1 MNVHKKTL
9 RYKCPATCTSKY
21 GVVVATVHISILYDI
36 LHTTFAST
44 LVAQETGEINL
55 MVSEL
60 MSTPRSAMTDI

>member
-1 MNVHKKTL
+1 MEL
-9 RYKCPATCTSKY
+9 WLQQF
-21 GVVVATVHISILYDI
+21 SILYDI

-60 MSTPRSAMTDI
+60 MSTPRNAMTDI